1 MTTEIEKQFF
11 ECFGIE
17 KQDVKMPYG
26 EWEYFYP
33 EITAE
38 KLLEL
43 LCIVIDEY
51 NHNGHN
57 FSLDAIGDFTA
68 ISIDEYTLLV
78 NYGDDHPPMAAHHA
92 GGTKEESQLYLFAIK
107 LGR

>member
-57 FSLDAIGDFTA
+57 FSLDATNIEELKTDILDALMGC
-68 ISIDEYTLLV
+68 IDATCDLFEDRV
-78 NYGDDHPPMAAHHA
+78 NEVR
-92 GGTKEESQLYLFAIK
+92 KLFEEE
-107 LGR
+107 R